1 MQFRYRPT
9 RAHGGAG
16 RATRRTACAPAFQL
30 LVRHGRTL
38 TVDGLCVDDD
48 VATLEAAS
56 AAKTG
61 VPAEAVW
68 LSHAGKRLAAGL
80 RALSERRNLAAAGHI
95 EKLIQEHPHS
105 MVTVLLP

>member
-38 TVDGLCVDDD
+38 TVDGLRADDD
-48 VATLEAAS
+48 VAALVAAVEVK
-56 AAKTG
+56 AR
-61 VPAEAVW
+61 VP
-68 LSHAGKRLAAGL
+68 LRLADL
-80 RALSERRNLAAAGHI
+80 LSPVDDETADVDQAH
-95 EKLIQEHPHS
+95 
-105 MVTVLLP
+105 